1 LGGLQREG
9 YPMKSNY
16 CIYSKYLVTLLLSLL
31 FFAACFHIISIE
43 QSFADASSLD
53 VKPADTCIPL
63 TGVDVTGPP
72 EGIVGVQYTF
82 PVSITPANATPPF
95 TYVVVIAVQVVISPT
110 EQPASNSTPYFS
122 EMPVYTMIHP
132 IRYTWNYS
140 GDFGVGIEHAYNACG
155 GPVDDF
161 HDIHITSKRFTFNV
175 TPPYQQIP
183 FGGTAVYNLETE
195 AYAGFTETVVLTT
208 SDIFPDLSFEL
219 TATEI
224 LPGNS
229 ARLTVTHHNTDTVV
243 LPGLWHTIPITAS
256 GGNITWVRSVSLLIG
271 GDRIYLPMLIKSSQ

>member
-1 LGGLQREG
+1 
-9 YPMKSNY
+9 MKSNS
-16 CIYSKYLVTLLLSLL
+16 CIYGKYSVTLLLSMLL
-31 FFAACFHIISIE
+31 FATCFHILSYE
-43 QSFADASSLD
+43 QGLADASSLD
-53 VKPADTCIPL
+53 AKSADTCIPL
-63 TGVDVTGPP
+63 TGVDVTGPTQ
-72 EGIVGVQYTF
+72 GIIGVQYTF

-95 TYVVVIAVQVVISPT
+95 TYVVVIAVQVVISST
-110 EQPASNSTPYFS
+110 EQPFPDSIPYFS

-140 GDFGVGIEHAYNACG
+140 GDVGVGIEHAYNACG

-161 HDIHITSKRFTFNV
+161 HNIHITSKRFTFNV
-175 TPPYQQIP
+175 TPSHQQIP

-195 AYAGFTETVVLTT
+195 SYAGFTETVVLTASNT
-208 SDIFPDLSFEL
+208 SPDLSFEL

-229 ARLTVTHHNTDTVV
+229 VLLTVTHHNIDTVV
-243 LPGLWHTIPITAS
+243 LPGLWHTVPVTAT

-271 GDRIYLPMLIKSSQ
+271 GDRIYLPLLIKSSQ